1 MRARVRSFVGRAEI
15 QEPRGPVR
23 GRRPSRLRSLDGEA
37 GAGEAPGPAVEG
49 AAALLHPQ
57 PDRGEVGERGEGGEA
72 GGVNRG
78 SAAVVATGNGR
89 VEGFYRRERRRD
101 RDRDRDRERAGDRP

>member
-72 GGVNRG
+72 GGVNR
-78 SAAVVATGNGR
+78 R

-101 RDRDRDRERAGDRP
+101 QERAGDRP